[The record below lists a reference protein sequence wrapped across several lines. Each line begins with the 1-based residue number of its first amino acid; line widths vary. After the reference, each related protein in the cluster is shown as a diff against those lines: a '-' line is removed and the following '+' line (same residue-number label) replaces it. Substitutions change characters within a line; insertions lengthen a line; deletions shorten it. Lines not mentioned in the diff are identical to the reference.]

1 VKLVLDFMQSIVVAT
16 KKKLEVILAIEHHVD
31 PNQVNL

>member
-1 VKLVLDFMQSIVVAT
+1 MQLIVVAT